1 MARWWEHEW
10 VETDMQK
17 TYGPPCLI
25 MDQERV
31 CSKCGF
37 KQSYITNY
45 SWMRV
50 TGKEWYPK
58 TRRKCPEGYKNE
70 ICK

>member
-10 VETDMQK
+10 EEIDMQK

-25 MDQERV
+25 MAQERV
-31 CSKCGF
+31 CKKCGF
-37 KQSYITNY
+37 EQSYETEY

-50 TGKEWYPK
+50 VGKSWYPK
-58 TRRKCPEGYKNE
+58 TSRKCPKGEK
-70 ICK
+70 K